1 MKKRVPH
8 MKKMIMVI
16 SLLAMW
22 LVSAGP
28 GYQWLVELTVINKSG
43 MAIEI
48 SMQDTDQENIYY
60 LRIPQ
65 GDMTNPAEK
74 TYTVVRATY
83 TATLYYVEL
92 WDPVYGY
99 SCSSKSQSIDAQHK
113 VKVVVFP
120 CNKTISQP
128 GSAVKIKFG
137 APARGRHGRA
147 R

>member
-1 MKKRVPH
+1 MKKII
-8 MKKMIMVI
+8 MII

-48 SMQDTDQENIYY
+48 SMQDEDQENIYY

-65 GDMTNPAEK
+65 GDRTNPTEK

-83 TATLYYVEL
+83 SATLYYVEL

-99 SCSSKSQSIDAQHK
+99 SCSSKSQSINAQHK
-113 VKVVVFP
+113 VQVVVFP
-120 CNKTISQP
+120 CNMTIAKP
-128 GSAVKIKFG
+128 GTAERIKFG
-137 APARGRHGRA
+137 APTRGGGHGRA